1 MTGNFSLVVVEP
13 RHPRDWPPC
22 PSVPNCSHLDLKAEG
37 LVFLLLQSQH
47 FPAGDTMAI
56 LSGLNRS
63 LGKGGVLPH
72 APHNCQHC
80 LEHLSPMTSSSPPIL
95 LEYVPSLA
103 ETTAQI
109 QLSLLWGNG
118 WPKAGL
124 LLWFLV
130 PPQLFGLVPLLPS
143 FGERA
148 GPTRRGQSRG
158 RLLPDHS

>member
-1 MTGNFSLVVVEP
+1 MWWDPGTHGTGLPAPLYPTVPTWISKPKVWFSCFSKVSTFLQETP
-13 RHPRDWPPC
+13 WP
-22 PSVPNCSHLDLKAEG
+22 SHQDSTGAW
-37 LVFLLLQSQH
+37 
-47 FPAGDTMAI
+47 
-56 LSGLNRS
+56 
-63 LGKGGVLPH
+63 GKGEGVLPH

-95 LEYVPSLA
+95 LEYVPSLE
-103 ETTAQI
+103 ETAAQI
-109 QLSLLWGNG
+109 QPSLLWGNG
-118 WPKAGL
+118 RPKAGL

-130 PPQLFGLVPLLPS
+130 PPQLLGLVPLLPS